1 MIKKEKNFKNI
12 FYTKFLGI
20 LIKTGKKAKAKK
32 ILDMVL
38 SKVSKKT
45 KLTTNFVLYRVFFNL
60 NTFVEIRRIRSRRRS
75 YLVPFNIKF
84 SRRIFLIL
92 KWVLLAV
99 KADVRKISIIDKLAL
114 EIYKIVNNLSCTSL
128 KLKELN
134 NAQAFSNKANI
145 HFRW

>member
-1 MIKKEKNFKNI
+1 VF
-12 FYTKFLGI
+12 
-20 LIKTGKKAKAKK
+20 
-32 ILDMVL
+32 
-38 SKVSKKT
+38 
-45 KLTTNFVLYRVFFNL
+45 FFNL

-128 KLKELN
+128 KFKELN

-145 HFRW
+145 HFRY